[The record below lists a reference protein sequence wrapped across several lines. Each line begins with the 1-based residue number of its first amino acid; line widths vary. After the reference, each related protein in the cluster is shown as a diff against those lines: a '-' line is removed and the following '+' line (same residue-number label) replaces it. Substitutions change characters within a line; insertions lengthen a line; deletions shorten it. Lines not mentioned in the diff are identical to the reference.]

1 MIQSFA
7 CADTERLFRRERPK
21 RFPQRVLRVA
31 FRKLRML
38 HRAQT
43 LQDLRVPPGNR
54 LETLKGNRKGQYSIR
69 VNDQYRICFVWRSG
83 DAFEVEIVDYH

>member
-21 RFPQRVLRVA
+21 RFPQSVHRVA

-43 LQDLRVPPGNR
+43 LQDLRIPPGNR
-54 LETLKGNRKGQYSIR
+54 LETLKGNRKGQHSIR
-69 VNDQYRICFVWRSG
+69 VNDQFRIYFVWQSG

>member
-7 CADTERLFRRERPK
+7 CADTERLFHRQRPK
-21 RFPQRVLRVA
+21 RLPRSLHRVA

-54 LETLKGNRKGQYSIR
+54 LESLKGDRKGQYSIR
-69 VNDQYRICFVWRSG
+69 VNDQFRICFAWRSG
-83 DAFEVEIVDYH
+83 DAFDVEMVDYH

>member
-1 MIQSFA
+1 MIQSFT
-7 CADTERLFRRERPK
+7 CADTERLFHRERPK
-21 RFPQRVLRVA
+21 RCPQSIHRVA

-54 LETLKGNRKGQYSIR
+54 LESLKGDRKGKYSIR
-69 VNDQYRICFVWRSG
+69 VNDQFRICFAWRSG
-83 DAFEVEIVDYH
+83 DAFEVEMVDYH

>member
-1 MIQSFA
+1 MIQSFT

-21 RFPQRVLRVA
+21 RFPQSVHRVA

-54 LETLKGNRKGQYSIR
+54 LETLKGNRKGQHSIR
-69 VNDQYRICFVWRSG
+69 VNDQFRICFVWQSG
-83 DAFEVEIVDYH
+83 DASEVEIVDYH

>member
-1 MIQSFA
+1 MIQCFA

-21 RFPQRVLRVA
+21 HFPQDIHRVA

-43 LQDLRVPPGNR
+43 LEDLKVPPGNR
-54 LETLKGNRKGQYSIR
+54 LEALKGNRKGQHSIR
-69 VNDQYRICFVWRSG
+69 VNDQFRICFVWRSG
-83 DAFEVEIVDYH
+83 DAYEVEIVDYH

>member
-21 RFPQRVLRVA
+21 RFPRSIHRVA

-38 HRAQT
+38 HRART
-43 LQDLRVPPGNR
+43 LQDLKVPPGNR
-54 LETLKGNRKGQYSIR
+54 FESLKGDRKGQYSIR
-69 VNDQYRICFVWRSG
+69 VNDRFRVCFTWRSG
-83 DAFEVEIVDYH
+83 DAFAVEVVDDH

>member
-7 CADTERLFRRERPK
+7 CADTERLFHRERSK
-21 RFPQRVLRVA
+21 RFPQSLHRVA

-54 LETLKGNRKGQYSIR
+54 LESLKGNRKRQCSIR
-69 VNDQYRICFVWRSG
+69 VNDQFRICFAWRSG

>member
-7 CADTERLFRRERPK
+7 CNDTEQLFHRQRPK
-21 RFPQRVLRVA
+21 RFPQSIHRVA

-38 HRAQT
+38 HRART

-54 LETLKGNRKGQYSIR
+54 LELLKGDRRGQYSIR
-69 VNDQYRICFVWRSG
+69 VNDQVRICFTWQSG
-83 DAFEVEIVDYH
+83 DAFQVEMVDYH